1 MSIEPGAA
9 NAYTLKLF
17 VRPRATGWF
26 VNNAQVSQYGDKPSD
41 PTPADNTSSD
51 PTKVGCPPVG
61 TSNETVPLLCTTKND
76 GDPLLSAPRGATDL
90 DASIYQEKPFTYT
103 IRGHEH
109 TARQTTS
116 RRTSANP
123 VVVP

>member
-1 MSIEPGAA
+1 M
-9 NAYTLKLF
+9 
-17 VRPRATGWF
+17 
-26 VNNAQVSQYGDKPSD
+26 SQYGDKPSD

-90 DASIYQEKPFTYT
+90 DASIFQGKPFTYT
-103 IRGHEH
+103 IRVTNTHATDDIASDPGN
-109 TARQTTS
+109 T
-116 RRTSANP
+116 
-123 VVVP
+123 VVVTDNLPPGMSVAGASVSGGGSCSSAPESSRAG